1 MRCWLFLRHQYPE
14 ERKNAVSDTALLTKK
29 NQGAIIKS
37 FVELGFFSELMPFL
51 HLLFLK
57 SNTEKKRLLSLAAS
71 GSP

>member
-37 FVELGFFSELMPFL
+37 FVELGFFFRVNAISTFTIP
-51 HLLFLK
+51 
-57 SNTEKKRLLSLAAS
+57 EK
-71 GSP
+71 